1 VYKRIKSAKQ
11 ERKVR
16 LGFVRERRKRY
27 DRTCV
32 EDEEE
37 EEEERICLY

>member
-37 EEEERICLY
+37 EERICLY